1 MVTDVI
7 YLETDKAGCWFSSCR
22 CGDKIKQGDKLGY
35 LTDLFGNT
43 ITVYNAEQDGIILY
57 QCSALAAP
65 KGTILVTYG
74 KVKNN

>member
-1 MVTDVI
+1 MSLTLFI
-7 YLETDKAGCWFSSCR
+7 L
-22 CGDKIKQGDKLGY
+22 KLIGY